1 LSGTVLFGVA
11 DRFCRNRFAD
21 PCRGGVRG
29 MVDLGE
35 ATDRKQQRHLMK
47 NRKLSVIYV
56 ENEALLHCRIAQA
69 G

>member
-1 LSGTVLFGVA
+1 
-11 DRFCRNRFAD
+11 
-21 PCRGGVRG
+21 

-47 NRKLSVIYV
+47 NRKLTVIYV